1 MSSSDRT
8 IPATP
13 RRREA
18 ARRQGMMP
26 LSSLPAWIAAVVTA
40 VVLAPAWARATLPAA
55 AEMLRATIGPAGRGP
70 LDEIDLTGL
79 LVPGLVLPALAVVLA
94 SGGAGLAVRALLDG
108 MAWRSARI
116 APTCSRIDPL
126 AGLARIL
133 SFRTLAAGIGNAAAL
148 AVLVVA
154 AGWALG
160 PLVVGGQGPLRGI
173 DPVADPVPL
182 LARGQAAILP
192 LAVVAVAVA
201 GVQWGLARWRFEQRI
216 RMTPEEF
223 QEEARSLQADPKVKL
238 MRERTRRAAPTH
250 APAPAADTRSD
261 R

>member
-1 MSSSDRT
+1 MSSSPRT

-18 ARRQGMMP
+18 ARRQGLMP

-55 AEMLRATIGPAGRGP
+55 AEMLRATIAPAGRGP
-70 LDEIDLTGL
+70 LDELGVPGL
-79 LVPGLVLPALAVVLA
+79 LVPGLLLPTVALILA

-116 APTCSRIDPL
+116 APALSRIDPL

-133 SFRTLAAGIGNAAAL
+133 SLRTLAAVLGNAVAL
-148 AVLVVA
+148 AVLVA
-154 AGWALG
+154 AAAWFVG
-160 PLVVGGQGPLRGI
+160 PLVAGGQGAMPGI
-173 DPVADPVPL
+173 DAAADPVAIV
-182 LARGQAAILP
+182 ARGQAAILP
-192 LAVVAVAVA
+192 LAAVAAAVA
-201 GVQWGLARWRFEQRI
+201 AVQWGLARWRFEGRI

-238 MRERTRRAAPTH
+238 MRERSRRPPPA
-250 APAPAADTRSD
+250 APAPAPDTRSD